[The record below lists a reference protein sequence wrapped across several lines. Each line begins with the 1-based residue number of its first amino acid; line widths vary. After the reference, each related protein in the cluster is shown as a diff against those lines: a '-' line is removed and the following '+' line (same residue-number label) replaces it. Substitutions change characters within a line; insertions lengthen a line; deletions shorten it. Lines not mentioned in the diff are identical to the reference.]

1 MLEIGR
7 HVFSEL
13 LLALNYHHKVS
24 YALVVTV
31 VVVVAVVTAALCKAL
46 RQAFHMDYLI

>member
-13 LLALNYHHKVS
+13 LLALNYHRKVS
-24 YALVVTV
+24 YALVVMVV
-31 VVVVAVVTAALCKAL
+31 VVVVATEALCKAL
-46 RQAFHMDYLI
+46 SQALHMDYLI

>member
-1 MLEIGR
+1 MLEIER

-31 VVVVAVVTAALCKAL
+31 VVVAVVTEALCKAL
-46 RQAFHMDYLI
+46 SQAFHMDYLI